1 MPKPPPRLNPKS
13 PKLGQSSGGRIAP
26 ARPGK
31 PSEIKDLL
39 SRSGLAQAARKFEG
53 QQRDW
58 RDFFA
63 EKLEPRLLEAI
74 VHYVEREGTLTLHAS
89 SASWAARLRFALP
102 ALTDEAKTFR
112 PAVKKFVVKIQPVAA
127 STGART

>member
-1 MPKPPPRLNPKS
+1 MPKPPHRHNPNS
-13 PKLGQSSGGRIAP
+13 PKLGQSSAGRLTP
-26 ARPGK
+26 VRPGK
-31 PSEIKDLL
+31 PREIKDLL
-39 SRSGLAQAARKFEG
+39 KRSGLAQAAQKFEG

-63 EKLEPRLLEAI
+63 EKLEPGLLEAI
-74 VHYVEREGTLTLHAS
+74 VHYVERDGTLTLHAS

-112 PAVKKFVVKIQPVAA
+112 PVVKKFVVKIQPVAA

>member
-13 PKLGQSSGGRIAP
+13 PKLGQSPGRGISP

-31 PSEIKDLL
+31 PGEIKDLL
-39 SRSGLAQAARKFEG
+39 SRSGLAQAANTFKG

-74 VHYVEREGTLTLHAS
+74 VHYVERDDTLTLHAS

-102 ALTDEAKTFR
+102 DLTDEAKAFR
-112 PAVKKFVVKIQPVAA
+112 PTVKKFVVKIQPVAA

>member
-1 MPKPPPRLNPKS
+1 MPKPPPRLNRKS
-13 PKLGQSSGGRIAP
+13 PKLGQSSAGRLSP
-26 ARPGK
+26 LRPGK
-31 PSEIKDLL
+31 PGEIRDLL
-39 SRSGLAQAARKFEG
+39 ALSGLAQTARKFEG

-63 EKLEPRLLEAI
+63 TKLEPGLLEAI
-74 VHYVEREGTLTLHAS
+74 VHYVERDGTLTLHAS

-102 ALTDEAKTFR
+102 ALTDEARTFR

>member
-13 PKLGQSSGGRIAP
+13 SDPGLPSGRQPLPG
-26 ARPGK
+26 RPGK
-31 PSEIKDLL
+31 PREIKDLL
-39 SRSGLAQAARKFEG
+39 SRSGLAQAAKKFEG

-63 EKLEPRLLEAI
+63 EKLEPGLLESI
-74 VHYVEREGTLTLHAS
+74 VHYVERDGTLTVQAS

-102 ALTDEAKTFR
+102 ALLEDAQAFR
-112 PAVKKFVVKIQPVAA
+112 PGIKKFVVKVQPVAA

>member
-1 MPKPPPRLNPKS
+1 MP
-13 PKLGQSSGGRIAP
+13 G
-26 ARPGK
+26 RPGK
-31 PSEIKDLL
+31 PREIKDFL
-39 SRSGLAQAARKFEG
+39 SRSGLAQAAKKFEG

-63 EKLEPRLLEAI
+63 EKLEPGLLEAI
-74 VHYVEREGTLTLHAS
+74 VHYVERDGTLTVQAS

-102 ALTDEAKTFR
+102 ALLEDAQAFR
-112 PAVKKFVVKIQPVAA
+112 PGIKKFVVKVHPVAA